1 MTPLVEEA
9 FEVALLED
17 FVLQQANHLEQIHQ
31 YLNRFNVFEVLGIVN
46 ETSQHTHFLAWLLN
60 PQASHHA
67 GEHFLKLWV
76 QKLYFLDTSTKI
88 KYQLADLSQTQVQL
102 DYQGIDILLVNEAL
116 KLVICVKN
124 FGDVTTPELGVFKET
139 HQLIE
144 NKWSSDEYAKYYLY
158 ITTRHPWG
166 ALEDHLGFQHLAYL
180 DVKEMLSQLLSE
192 QNLGV
197 QVTFFIQSYIDSME
211 RNINQED
218 EFIRLAQQI
227 YQKHQQAID
236 FIVQHKPNYAQIFAQ
251 AKQYLLQE
259 RSPEYKLL
267 TPNDTQAIRIL
278 PQDVYPIFV
287 RDKFASWEGT
297 DAMFAIEIFFETD
310 HIWAQFCFGGIW
322 GFQDQPEERARL
334 QQIKTRYFNRMK
346 AFTSLQS
353 GLVRPSKATASYP
366 AVARFTLLK
375 AVSDTPTKEGLF
387 EAFLEQFKRFEQEV
401 IYHWKHEV
409 LMNLP

>member
-1 MTPLVEEA
+1 MTPLVAEA
-9 FEVALLED
+9 FEVEMLEK
-17 FVLQQANHLEQIHQ
+17 FVLQEANHLEQIHQ
-31 YLNRFNVFEVLGIVN
+31 YLNRFNVFEVLGIEN
-46 ETSQHTHFLAWLLN
+46 DTSQHTHFLAWLVD
-60 PQASHHA
+60 PKASHKA
-67 GEHFLKLWV
+67 GEHFLKLLV

-102 DYQGIDILLVNEAL
+102 NQQGVDILLVNDEV
-116 KLVICVKN
+116 KLVICIKN
-124 FGDVTTPELGVFKET
+124 FGESTTSDVDVLKEN

-166 ALEDHLGFQHLAYL
+166 ELADDLSFQHLSYL
-180 DVKEMLSQLLSE
+180 HLKEMFQQLLSE
-192 QNLGV
+192 QTLDA

-211 RNINQED
+211 KNIRQED

-236 FIVQHKPNYAQIFAQ
+236 FIIQHKPNYAQIFAE

-259 RSPEYKLL
+259 KSTDYKLL
-267 TPNDTQAIRIL
+267 TPADAQVIRFL

-287 RDKFASWEGT
+287 RDQFASWEGT
-297 DAMFAIEIFFETD
+297 DAMFAIEVFFEAD

-322 GFQDQPEERARL
+322 GFQDKPEEKARL
-334 QQIKTRYFNRMK
+334 QQIKTRYFDRMK
-346 AFTSLQS
+346 TFASLQS
-353 GLVRPSKATASYP
+353 GLVRQSKSTASYP
-366 AVARFTLLK
+366 AVAKFTLLK
-375 AVSDTPTKEGLF
+375 AVNDTPTREDLF
-387 EAFLEQFKRFEQEV
+387 EVFLDRFKRFEQEV
-401 IYHWKHEV
+401 IHHWKHEV

>member
-9 FEVALLED
+9 FDVKVLED
-17 FVLQQANHLEQIHQ
+17 FVLQEANALEQIQQ
-31 YLNRFNVFEVLGIVN
+31 YLNRFNVFEVLGIEN
-46 ETSQHTHFLAWLLN
+46 NTSQHTHFLAWLLN
-60 PQASHHA
+60 PKASHLA
-67 GEHFLKLWV
+67 GEHFLKLLV

-102 DYQGIDILLVNEAL
+102 GYQGIDILLINDDI
-116 KLVICVKN
+116 KLVIGIKN
-124 FGDVTTPELGVFKET
+124 FGEATTPELDTLKES
-139 HQLIE
+139 HRLIE

-166 ALEDHLGFQHLAYL
+166 MLEDNLDFQHLTYIHL
-180 DVKEMLSQLLSE
+180 KQMLSQLLSE
-192 QNLGV
+192 QGLDA

-211 RNINQED
+211 KNINQED

-236 FIVQHKPNYAQIFAQ
+236 FIVQHKPNYAQVFAE

-259 RSPEYKLL
+259 KSTEYKLL
-267 TPNDTQAIRIL
+267 TPNDAQVIRIL
-278 PQDVYPIFV
+278 PQEVYPIFV

-297 DAMFAIEIFFETD
+297 DAMFAIELFFEAD

-334 QQIKTRYFNRMK
+334 QQIKTRYFERMK
-346 AFTSLQS
+346 SFASLQS
-353 GLVRPSKATASYP
+353 GLVRQSKATASYP
-366 AVARFTLLK
+366 SVARFTLLK
-375 AVSDTPTKEGLF
+375 AGNDTPTQEDLF
-387 EAFLEQFKRFEQEV
+387 ETFLERFKRFEQEV
-401 IYHWKHEV
+401 IHHWKHEV